1 MCSISPHPHPLPRS
15 LRGRQVTP
23 LIPPSPTWGKAIE
36 QSSIQGMGESIQMN
50 SKDIPS
56 LIVLLG
62 PTAAGKTEIAIRLAE
77 HLGGEIVSADSR
89 LFYRGMDAG
98 TAKPTLSERARVPHH
113 LIDVADPDE
122 TWSLVLF
129 QQEARRAIHDIHVRG
144 RLPLLVGGTGQYI
157 RAVTEGW
164 QAPAA
169 QPDPRLRGALETW
182 AAQIGQLGLHER
194 LAQLDPQAGEQ
205 IDARNLRRTV
215 RALEVILST
224 GRPFSAQRQRGET
237 PYRLLTLGLTR
248 PRPELYV
255 RIDVRIEAM
264 FAVGW
269 VDEVRGL
276 LAKGYSPALP
286 SFSAIGYPQVID
298 YLRGK
303 STYAEA
309 GMLIKRLTR
318 QFVRRQ
324 ANWFKENDPQIHWF
338 TAGEGTAE
346 AMEGLSRAWW
356 EGG

>member
-1 MCSISPHPHPLPRS
+1 MNPEGLPPL
-15 LRGRQVTP
+15 VV
-23 LIPPSPTWGKAIE
+23 I
-36 QSSIQGMGESIQMN
+36 
-50 SKDIPS
+50 
-56 LIVLLG
+56 LG

-77 HLGGEIVSADSR
+77 RLGGEIVSADSR
-89 LFYRGMDAG
+89 QFYRGVDAG
-98 TAKPTLSERARVPHH
+98 TAKPTLAERARVPHH

-129 QQEARRAIHDIHVRG
+129 QQEAQRAIQEIHASG
-144 RLPLLVGGTGQYI
+144 RLPFLVGGTGQYI

-182 AAQIGQLGLHER
+182 AAQIRPLGLHER

-224 GRPFSAQRQRGET
+224 GRRFSAQRQRGET

-248 PRPELYV
+248 PRPELYA
-255 RIDVRIEAM
+255 RIDARIYAM
-264 FAVGW
+264 FAAGW

-276 LAKGYSPALP
+276 LAQGYADTLP
-286 SFSAIGYPQVID
+286 SLSAIGYPQVID
-298 YLRGK
+298 YLQGK

-309 GMLIKRLTR
+309 VMLIKRLTR

-324 ANWFKENDPQIHWF
+324 ANWFKESDPQIHWF

-346 AMEGLSRAWW
+346 AMEALIREWKQEA
-356 EGG
+356 EE